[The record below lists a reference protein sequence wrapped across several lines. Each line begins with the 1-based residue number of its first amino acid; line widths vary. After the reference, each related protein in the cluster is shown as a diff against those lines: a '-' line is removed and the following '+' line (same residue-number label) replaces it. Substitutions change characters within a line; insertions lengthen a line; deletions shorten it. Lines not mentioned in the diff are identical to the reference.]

1 MGHFVVSF
9 RIERDGTYQ
18 ERYDSLHDKVKEISA
33 GYVWDETTS
42 LYIFP
47 AVGDAESI
55 ARALYLGTKLV
66 TPKDTLLVI
75 DPIKAEYAGYGIKY
89 PSLLSAAIG
98 IKQTR

>member
-18 ERYDSLHDKVKEISA
+18 ERYESLHQMVKAIST

-47 AVGDAESI
+47 AAGDAASV
-55 ARALYLGTKLV
+55 ANTLYFQTQLLA
-66 TPKDTLLVI
+66 PKDTIVVI
-75 DPIKAEYAGYGIKY
+75 DPIRSTYAGYGLKY
-89 PSLLSAAIG
+89 EALLSAAIG
-98 IKQTR
+98 MAQLS